1 MQFGQF
7 ASCTLKV
14 LGAPDVTDVTDAP
27 DAPDV
32 TDVEELGTTEDDAK
46 DRRVVAT
53 GEEKVVEEVA
63 VLGLEGGSSARFV
76 DAEPPG
82 ADGTGRVNAG
92 GDVLRE
98 ADCKDEPTAVD
109 GSGAP
114 TPDAAPGLGAP
125 AAAEVVTDGGE
136 ALLAPAPEPSSGTV
150 TRTVAPAGA
159 ATAAAATGEAARGAV
174 VGTSAVH
181 PVTVNV
187 MIATQIQTE
196 LRSLLATQARVLGPI
211 HLS

>member
-1 MQFGQF
+1 
-7 ASCTLKV
+7 V
-14 LGAPDVTDVTDAP
+14 LGAPDVTDVT
-27 DAPDV
+27 DV
-32 TDVEELGTTEDDAK
+32 TDVEELGTTEDD
-46 DRRVVAT
+46 DRDCRVAAT
-53 GEEKVVEEVA
+53 VEEKVAEKVA

-98 ADCKDEPTAVD
+98 VDCKDEPTAVD

-125 AAAEVVTDGGE
+125 AAPEVVTDGEE
-136 ALLAPAPEPSSGTV
+136 ALLAPALEPSSGTV

-159 ATAAAATGEAARGAV
+159 ATAATATGEVERVDV
-174 VGTSAVH
+174 VGTSAVQ
-181 PVTVNV
+181 PATVNV
-187 MIATQIQTE
+187 MIAAQIQTE
-196 LRSLLATQARVLGPI
+196 LRSLLATRARALGPI

>member
-7 ASCTLKV
+7 ASCTLRV
-14 LGAPDVTDVTDAP
+14 PGATGFTDI
-27 DAPDV
+27 
-32 TDVEELGTTEDDAK
+32 TDVEELGTTEDDDK
-46 DRRVVAT
+46 DCRVVAT
-53 GEEKVVEEVA
+53 GEEKVAEEA
-63 VLGLEGGSSARFV
+63 TVLVLEGGSSVRFK
-76 DAEPPG
+76 DGEPPG

-98 ADCKDEPTAVD
+98 VDCKDEPTAVD

-125 AAAEVVTDGGE
+125 AAEEVVTDGEE

-174 VGTSAVH
+174 VGTSAVQ
-181 PVTVNV
+181 PATVNV

-196 LRSLLATQARVLGPI
+196 LRSLLAARARVLGPI

>member
-1 MQFGQF
+1 
-7 ASCTLKV
+7 
-14 LGAPDVTDVTDAP
+14 VTV
-27 DAPDV
+27 
-32 TDVEELGTTEDDAK
+32 
-46 DRRVVAT
+46 
-53 GEEKVVEEVA
+53 EEKVAEKVA